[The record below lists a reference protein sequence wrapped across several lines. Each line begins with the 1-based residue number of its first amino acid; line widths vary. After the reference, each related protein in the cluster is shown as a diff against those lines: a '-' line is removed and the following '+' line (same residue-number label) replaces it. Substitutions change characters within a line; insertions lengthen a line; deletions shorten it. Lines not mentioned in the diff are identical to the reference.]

1 MCVYYVHLYLSTASA
16 CEVSYERACEQESPL
31 HIISSVLRGC
41 NPHTN
46 VAIGLGNQNK
56 SGKGGTVK
64 GGGMDTERDQTGT
77 ERSLVF

>member
-1 MCVYYVHLYLSTASA
+1 MV
-16 CEVSYERACEQESPL
+16 
-31 HIISSVLRGC
+31 RGC

-46 VAIGLGNQNK
+46 VSIGLGNQNK